1 MALVD
6 RVHVESDPIQPYII
20 FDIDGTISNLKHRL
34 FRIKEK
40 NPDWE
45 AFNREMIHDALH
57 HHIAAIYYAMCKR
70 GMNSHPSIFVTGRP
84 ENYRYPT
91 TEWLKK
97 HDIHPNYLF
106 MRPYKDYRSDVEIKR
121 EIHDKYIKGAPV
133 MMVFDDRDR
142 VVEMWRELGYKCLQT
157 QKGDY

>member
-6 RVHVESDPIQPYII
+6 HVHVESDPQLPYII
-20 FDIDGTISNLKHRL
+20 FDIDGTMSNLKHRL
-34 FRIKEK
+34 FRIKEQT
-40 NPDWE
+40 PDWD
-45 AFNREMIHDALH
+45 AFNREMVHDELH
-57 HHIAAIYYAMCKR
+57 EHIAAIYYALCRR

-97 HDIHPNYLF
+97 HNIFPNYLF
-106 MRPYKDYRSDVEIKR
+106 MRPYKDYQPDVEIKR
-121 EIHDKYIKGAPV
+121 EIHDKHIAGAPV
-133 MMVFDDRDR
+133 LFVLDDRDR
-142 VVEMWRELGYKCLQT
+142 VVEMWRSLGYKCLQT